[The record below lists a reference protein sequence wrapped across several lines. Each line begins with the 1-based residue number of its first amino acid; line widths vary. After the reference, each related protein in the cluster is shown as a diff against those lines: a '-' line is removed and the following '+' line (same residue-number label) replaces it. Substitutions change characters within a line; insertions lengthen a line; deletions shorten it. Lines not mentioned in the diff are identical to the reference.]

1 MVLQLVRMKSVSLD
15 VGGKGLPA
23 VVRVSKVVDRKKK
36 KKKMV

>member
-1 MVLQLVRMKSVSLD
+1 MSLD

-36 KKKMV
+36 KKMV